1 MIQIFD
7 SWAGHLEPSDFDV
20 WASPYQRRVVEA
32 IKARHPEVPIIIYMA
47 PDAHSRGGALL
58 ERLASSGADVV
69 SVDHTIEIGEAKR
82 RLAAWGSKPPDWSIG
97 CAGLLKLLGSAASL
111 AFPFTS
117 TAVPEPGFWGL
128 WTESPTAGG
137 PSAQFASGDVSAD
150 LSFAHALTFAPTPG
164 DWYVSSALA
173 LAHATRSGPPWPSGS
188 DVTWNST
195 FGPDGTMPRTPGF
208 QTTTTPPAATCAH

>member
-20 WASPYQRRVVEA
+20 WASPYQRQVVEA

-82 RLAAWGSKPPDWSIG
+82 RLAAAGYPDIALQGNLDPELLRDGSPEEIKAATDKI
-97 CAGLLKLLGSAASL
+97 LKAMGNKGHVMNLGHGIEA
-111 AFPFTS
+111 T
-117 TAVPEPGFWGL
+117 TPEPN
-128 WTESPTAGG
+128 A
-137 PSAQFASGDVSAD
+137 
-150 LSFAHALTFAPTPG
+150 ALF
-164 DWYVSSALA
+164 VN
-173 LAHATRSGPPWPSGS
+173 H
-188 DVTWNST
+188 VHE
-195 FGPDGTMPRTPGF
+195 FM
-208 QTTTTPPAATCAH
+208 HE